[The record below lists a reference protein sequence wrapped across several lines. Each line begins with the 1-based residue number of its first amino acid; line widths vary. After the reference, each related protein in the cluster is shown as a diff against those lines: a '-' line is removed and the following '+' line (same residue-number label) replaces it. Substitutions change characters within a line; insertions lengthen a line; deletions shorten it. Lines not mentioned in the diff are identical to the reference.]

1 MLTNFE
7 AAWRSPQRTSKTP
20 SMTTQAALTQTEGG
34 GYSELE
40 TGGNQEAEGGGAQSV
55 QSGGDT
61 KEGTA
66 KQGDNPSVRDSR
78 AGRGRLRRH

>member
-40 TGGNQEAEGGGAQSV
+40 TGGNQEGEGGGAQSV

-61 KEGTA
+61 KHGTA
-66 KQGDNPSVRDSR
+66 KQGDRSDTR
-78 AGRGRLRRH
+78 AGRGRLRRQ

>member
-1 MLTNFE
+1 MISDME
-7 AAWRSPQRTSKTP
+7 AAWRSPSRTNPRNKTA
-20 SMTTQAALTQTEGG
+20 SMTVSAALTQTEDG

-55 QSGGDT
+55 QAGGDT
-61 KEGTA
+61 KHGEA
-66 KQGDNPSVRDSR
+66 KQGDRTNTR

>member
-7 AAWRSPQRTSKTP
+7 AAWRSPQRTLKTP
-20 SMTTQAALTQTEGG
+20 SMTAQAALTQTEEG

-40 TGGNQEAEGGGAQSV
+40 TGGNQEGEGGGAQSV

-61 KEGTA
+61 KHGRA
-66 KQGDNPSVRDSR
+66 KQGDNSSVRDSR
-78 AGRGRLRRH
+78 AGSGRMRRR

>member
-20 SMTTQAALTQTEGG
+20 SMTAQAALTQTEGG

-61 KEGTA
+61 KHGTA

-78 AGRGRLRRH
+78 AGRGRLRRQ

>member
-7 AAWRSPQRTSKTP
+7 AAWRSPQRTSKTA
-20 SMTTQAALTQTEGG
+20 SMTTQAALTQTEEG

-55 QSGGDT
+55 HSSDETKSGSDIKRGGDR
-61 KEGTA
+61 
-66 KQGDNPSVRDSR
+66 SRDSR
-78 AGRGRLRRH
+78 VGRGRLRRH